1 MELSMIKAKV
11 KPECAGQTHPSLG
24 VLYPGEVYEVESI
37 TPEGPFAPIQEPPE
51 KIVQKEED

>member
-1 MELSMIKAKV
+1 MIKAKV

-37 TPEGPFAPIQEPPE
+37 TPEGPFAPIQEPLK